1 MKSLLRISALSA
13 AAGIFIASA
22 GAGAQLLI
30 IGNDEKVSFDENTGK
45 TITHPAGKD
54 TVSIIDIADPANPK
68 IIVNLAL
75 MNTITGPPVNLAITP
90 DRHLALVANSLD
102 WVKDGDGWKG
112 APDNKIYVIDLAAS
126 PPTQIGTVEAGK
138 QASGMAINRAGT
150 LALVANRAENSVTA
164 LATSDGKNVKPI
176 GTVSVATQ
184 PTAAVAAP
192 PPALPVAVAITP
204 DGKRALVVKSG
215 ANRVG
220 LLDIDGQKVSYAQ
233 VDGKNYDMAT
243 GLNPLNVQITPDGKL
258 AIVNNIGG
266 GQDGQVDTVG
276 VIDLEASP
284 PRVIDQIVVGDG
296 PEGLAV
302 SPAGGYA
309 ASLILNGTGGTPKTA
324 FYRHDK
330 SYVALLKIDGKTVR
344 KVAQADVG
352 GLAEG
357 IAFSPDGRYL
367 YVGNFV
373 DGDIDILR
381 VDGDTPDQGGQ
392 PGSTRA
398 SRLDAQQYALSETEN
413 RKMTEIQRVAILTG
427 AAGGIGRGMTRA
439 LLAAGIGVA
448 GIDRDRE
455 RPSRRARVSKAR
467 QPICSQ
473 SKPT

>member
-1 MKSLLRISALSA
+1 MKSLLRLLTLSVVGYGAFALANESR
-13 AAGIFIASA
+13 
-22 GAGAQLLI
+22 AQLLI
-30 IGNDEKVSFDENTGK
+30 TGNDEKVSFDENTGK

-54 TVSIIDIADPANPK
+54 TVSIIDIADPAKAK
-68 IIVNLAL
+68 IIVNLPL

-112 APDNKIYVIDLAAS
+112 VPDNKIYVIDLAAS

-150 LALVANRAENSVTA
+150 LALVANRAEDSVTV
-164 LATSDGKNVKPI
+164 LAIDGKNVKPI

-184 PTAAVAAP
+184 PTAAVTAP

-284 PRVIDQIVVGDG
+284 PRVIDQVVVGDG
-296 PEGLAV
+296 PEGLAM
-302 SPAGGYA
+302 SPVGGYA
-309 ASLILNGTGGTPKTA
+309 ASIILNGTGGTPKTA
-324 FYRHDK
+324 FYRHEH
-330 SYVALLKIDGKTVR
+330 SYVSLLKIEGKTVR
-344 KVAQADVG
+344 NVG
-352 GLAEG
+352 QLAVGDLAEG
-357 IAFSPDGRYL
+357 AAFSPDGRFL
-367 YVGNFV
+367 FVGNFV
-373 DGDIDILR
+373 DGNMNILR
-381 VDGDTPDQGGQ
+381 LDGDTLTMVGSFALPGH
-392 PGSTRA
+392 PASMRGST
-398 SRLDAQQYALSETEN
+398 
-413 RKMTEIQRVAILTG
+413 
-427 AAGGIGRGMTRA
+427 
-439 LLAAGIGVA
+439 
-448 GIDRDRE
+448 
-455 RPSRRARVSKAR
+455 P
-467 QPICSQ
+467 
-473 SKPT
+473 

>member
-1 MKSLLRISALSA
+1 MNSLLRLFTLSVAGCAAFALPGESR
-13 AAGIFIASA
+13 
-22 GAGAQLLI
+22 AQLLI
-30 IGNDEKVSFDENTGK
+30 TGNDEKVSFDENTGK

-54 TVSIIDIADPANPK
+54 TVSVIDIADPAKPK
-68 IIVNLAL
+68 IIVNLTL
-75 MNTITGPPVNLAITP
+75 MNTITGPPVNLAITS

-102 WVKDGDGWKG
+102 WVKDGEGWKG
-112 APDNKIYVIDLAAS
+112 VPDNKIYVIDLTAS
-126 PPTQIGTVEAGK
+126 PPTQIGIVEAGK
-138 QASGMAINRAGT
+138 QPSGMAINKAGS
-150 LALVANRAENSVTA
+150 LALVANRAEDSVSV
-164 LATSDGKNVKPI
+164 LSIDGKNVKPV

-258 AIVNNIGG
+258 EIVNNIGG

-276 VIDLEASP
+276 VIDLEANP
-284 PRVIDQIVVGDG
+284 PRVIDQVVVGDG

-324 FYRHDK
+324 FYRHDN
-330 SYVALLKIDGKTVR
+330 SYVALLKIEGKTMR

-373 DGDIDILR
+373 DGNIDILR
-381 VDGDTPDQGGQ
+381 LDGDSLTKVASLALPGH
-392 PGSTRA
+392 PASMRGST
-398 SRLDAQQYALSETEN
+398 
-413 RKMTEIQRVAILTG
+413 
-427 AAGGIGRGMTRA
+427 
-439 LLAAGIGVA
+439 
-448 GIDRDRE
+448 
-455 RPSRRARVSKAR
+455 P
-467 QPICSQ
+467 
-473 SKPT
+473 